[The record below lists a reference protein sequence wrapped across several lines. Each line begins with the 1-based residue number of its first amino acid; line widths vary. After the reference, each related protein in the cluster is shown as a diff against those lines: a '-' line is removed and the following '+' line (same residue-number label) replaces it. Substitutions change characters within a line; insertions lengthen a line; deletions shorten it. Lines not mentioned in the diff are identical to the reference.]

1 MSLELTQQ
9 PTLSKMEVK
18 RAAPHYV
25 NNKDLYAHIV
35 KRKELIKQALAEGKD
50 KPPLDNYL
58 GECILKISNHLAYKS
73 NFINY
78 TFRNEMIGDA
88 IENCVKVLDNFDPER
103 GSNPFA
109 YLTQIAYNAFIR
121 RIQIEQKQ
129 QYIKGKLIE
138 EMPLDELFAVQD
150 QDGDDAGFHNQFIE
164 YLRENNFIKTM
175 DKNPKKAK
183 KKMAEEEPLEQFM
196 QDDSEE

>member
-1 MSLELTQQ
+1 MSLELTT
-9 PTLSKMEVK
+9 PIPSKMDIK

-25 NNKDLYAHIV
+25 NNKDLLNQII
-35 KRKELIKQALAEGKD
+35 KRKALIKAALEAGQE

-58 GECILKISNHLAYKS
+58 GECILKICKHLAYKS

-78 TFRNEMIGDA
+78 TYRNEMIGDA

-121 RIQIEQKQ
+121 RIQMEQKQ
-129 QYIKGKLIE
+129 QYIKGKLIQD
-138 EMPLDELFAVQD
+138 MPLDELFSTQD
-150 QDGDDAGFHNQFIE
+150 QDSDDAAFHNQFIE

-175 DKNPKKAK
+175 EKKAK
-183 KKMAEEEPLEQFM
+183 VAKKKLAEDEPLEQFM
-196 QDDSEE
+196 SDDEE